1 MCKTRIMS
9 LKKNV
14 SEDSRSGG
22 KKHIAPVVTAGFLGT
37 TGVLHFAKP
46 EHYDAIVP
54 RALPGSARFYTYASG
69 AAELGIAGML
79 TVPTTRRA
87 GALAAIALYTAV
99 FPANVQ
105 MAWDWRHESE
115 FKRVVALGRLPLQL
129 PMIRRAWRI
138 YKTSSRR

>member
-1 MCKTRIMS
+1 MS

-14 SEDSRSGG
+14 SEDSRSGS

-69 AAELGIAGML
+69 VAELGIAGLL
-79 TVPTTRRA
+79 TAPKTRRA

-105 MAWDWRHESE
+105 MAWDWRHESA
-115 FKRVVALGRLPLQL
+115 FKRVVAFGRLPLQIPL
-129 PMIRRAWRI
+129 IHSAWKI
-138 YKTSSRR
+138 YRNS

>member
-9 LKKNV
+9 LKKNI
-14 SEDSRSGG
+14 SDDSRSSG

-54 RALPGSARFYTYASG
+54 RVLPGSARFYTYASG
-69 AAELGIAGML
+69 AAELGIAGLL
-79 TVPTTRRA
+79 TAPKTRRA

-99 FPANVQ
+99 SPANVQ
-105 MAWDWRHESE
+105 MAWDWRHESA
-115 FKRVVALGRLPLQL
+115 FKRVVAFGRLPLQIPL
-129 PMIRRAWRI
+129 IHSAWKI
-138 YKTSSRR
+138 YRNS

>member
-14 SEDSRSGG
+14 SDDSRSGG

-105 MAWDWRHESE
+105 MAWDWRHEST
-115 FKRVVALGRLPLQL
+115 FKRVVAFGRLPLQL

>member
-14 SEDSRSGG
+14 SDDSRSGG
-22 KKHIAPVVTAGFLGT
+22 KKHIAPVVTAGFLGA

-69 AAELGIAGML
+69 VAELGIAGML

-99 FPANVQ
+99 FPANMQ
-105 MAWDWRHESE
+105 MAWDWRHESA
-115 FKRVVALGRLPLQL
+115 FKRVVAFGRLPLQL

>member
-69 AAELGIAGML
+69 AAELGIAGLL
-79 TVPTTRRA
+79 TVTTTRRRCPCGYRTVYGGVPGKCA
-87 GALAAIALYTAV
+87 NGVGLAA
-99 FPANVQ
+99 
-105 MAWDWRHESE
+105 
-115 FKRVVALGRLPLQL
+115 
-129 PMIRRAWRI
+129 
-138 YKTSSRR
+138 

>member
-69 AAELGIAGML
+69 AAELGIAGLL
-79 TVPTTRRA
+79 TVPTTRRRCPRGYRPVHCGVPGECA
-87 GALAAIALYTAV
+87 NGVGLAA
-99 FPANVQ
+99 
-105 MAWDWRHESE
+105 
-115 FKRVVALGRLPLQL
+115 
-129 PMIRRAWRI
+129 
-138 YKTSSRR
+138 